1 MNIQHRNNALAATFL
16 ALIIN
21 ISIAWIL
28 IPVSAQSTVEISPL
42 IDISTTSSETFVRAT
57 NSNSEQFM
65 QEQLRDSGSNIS
77 SPLQQ
82 DVWSQPIGWLFSL
95 TFALLGSL
103 LAWSKYTRNR

>member
-1 MNIQHRNNALAATFL
+1 MKIQHRDNDRAATFL

-21 ISIAWIL
+21 ISIPWIVM
-28 IPVSAQSTVEISPL
+28 PASVKSTVETSPL
-42 IDISTTSSETFVRAT
+42 IEIDTTSSETFVKVT

-65 QEQLRDSGSNIS
+65 QEQLHDSSSNIF

-95 TFALLGSL
+95 TFVLLGSIV
-103 LAWSKYTRNR
+103 AWSKYTRNR